1 MMQVCDSGSEIV
13 FMKIS
18 YIESVHGMMYVS
30 KCYPCTYTT
39 LHYSCVFYW
48 YESNIHEN

>member
-18 YIESVHGMMYVS
+18 YIESVHGM
-30 KCYPCTYTT
+30 T
-39 LHYSCVFYW
+39 
-48 YESNIHEN
+48 